1 MNRGGLSLLLFFIFF
16 FLFLGS
22 GESQERR
29 TKASEEP
36 PLTLGKGFGFKAGDA
51 PIEITS
57 DAVEAEQKQN
67 RVTFKGNVIAKQG
80 DITLHTNTLIVLYDE
95 TTKKIKE
102 IRGVGNVKIVQL
114 DRRVTSHQATF
125 DQDENKVVLEGDAV
139 IREGENVVR
148 GERVTYYIN
157 EGKAVVEG
165 TGSGRVTTRITPTS
179 KEK

>member
-1 MNRGGLSLLLFFIFF
+1 MNRRGLSLLLFFVFF
-16 FLFLGS
+16 FLFLEAV
-22 GESQERR
+22 ESQERK

-36 PLTLGKGFGFKAGDA
+36 PLALGKGFGFKAGDA

-57 DAVEAEQKQN
+57 DGVEADQKQN
-67 RVTFKGNVIAKQG
+67 KVTFKGNVIAKQG
-80 DITLHTNTLIVLYDE
+80 DITLYTNTLIVLYDQ

-125 DQDENKVVLEGDAV
+125 DQDGNKVVLEGDAV
-139 IREGENVVR
+139 VREGENVVR
-148 GERVTYYIN
+148 GERVIYYIN
-157 EGKAVVEG
+157 EEKAVVEG
-165 TGSGRVTTRITPTS
+165 SGKGRVITRITPTS

>member
-1 MNRGGLSLLLFFIFF
+1 MIRRGLSLLLFFIFF
-16 FLFLGS
+16 FLFLVS
-22 GESQERR
+22 GESQERK
-29 TKASEEP
+29 TKASEGP
-36 PLTLGKGFGFKAGDA
+36 PLNIGKGFGFKAGDA

-80 DITLHTNTLIVLYDE
+80 DITLYTNTLIVLYDQ

-102 IRGVGNVKIVQL
+102 IKGIGNVKIVQL

-139 IREGENVVR
+139 VREGENVVR
-148 GERVTYYIN
+148 GERVIYYIN
-157 EGKAVVEG
+157 EEKAVVEG
-165 TGSGRVTTRITPTS
+165 TGKGRVTTRITPTK
-179 KEK
+179 KE

>member
-1 MNRGGLSLLLFFIFF
+1 MIRRGLSLLLFFIFF
-16 FLFLGS
+16 FLFLVS
-22 GESQERR
+22 GESQERK

-36 PLTLGKGFGFKAGDA
+36 PLKLGKGFGFKAGDA
-51 PIEITS
+51 PIEIAS
-57 DAVEAEQKQN
+57 DTVEADQKQN

-80 DITLHTNTLIVLYDE
+80 DTTLYTNTLIVLYDQ

-102 IRGVGNVKIVQL
+102 IKGIGNVKIVQL

-148 GERVTYYIN
+148 GERVIYYIN
-157 EGKAVVEG
+157 EEKAVVEG
-165 TGSGRVTTRITPTS
+165 SGKGRVITRITPTK
-179 KEK
+179 KE